1 MCQAYADFFRVHIH
15 LYTLIGQGNRRITY
29 IPAQFAERGRHVH
42 LVVDQEHC
50 FSITHVRHFMAK
62 TSSSM
67 QMSLH
72 NYCDICTYTTC
83 DSVNAAKMREHFT
96 KCLTSNKEC
105 RNCTLVQFE
114 ENSVVTPKPFAREKW
129 IRCEECGTDKF
140 GDKRSVACTQ
150 NDHTCIKH
158 IRIKCNVCK
167 MYMTDESVRAGER
180 EASTHKCYILPPMI
194 KDSIPNDKL
203 YVYDIE
209 AMQFQVGELI
219 QGNRL
224 TPLNAYQH
232 QCNLVCLRPMYET
245 HDEEPLVRA
254 AQRLT
259 FEDIDVFC
267 DHIFNSPEFEGA
279 VIIAHNGGGYD
290 HQYVLQYCEKRSI
303 PHRTTPHPA
312 SKHRFLCLEMT
323 AANGTS
329 RKFIDSMAF
338 ITGSLR
344 KIGQDFGLP
353 ISKGDFPHNFS
364 RPGNQNYIGSIPPLH
379 TPEDY
384 FCLNSKRSQEEIDE
398 MMEWHARESTIH
410 CTCGE
415 ACVPALEQCGACLKR
430 LWVFRDKLVEY
441 CWLDVD
447 VLAEVCKQYREVIL
461 TPSPPEEAEE
471 GWNYPG
477 LDPFSMLTMSQIG
490 ITAFMNGHLDNRMLF
505 NSQFSEREGYNPKS
519 NQWLYDIWKRRY
531 HKQRRIIYK
540 GTSLKEWY
548 CMETESYYPG
558 YCPET
563 NTIFIFYDCAYHN
576 CKYCY
581 HECDRS
587 TVMEKLRMRDRTVLQ
602 VHYQIEEIWEH
613 EFDHYYEEVN
623 RGVNERKIMED
634 RSFFYGGRTEVFSPY
649 MAETEEYQIKY
660 MDVTSLYP
668 TVCAGGGGVDD
679 QGVSKPCFDL
689 PIDEPK
695 VIHMPDLHR
704 CSPFAANPYWGFVY
718 CRVIP
723 NKKCLLGLLPGRD
736 AETGR
741 LQFTLHDQEGC
752 WHTEELYLAMRNGY
766 IVQEIYQVFHW
777 DEDARSNTY
786 MKGYVAF
793 FLRMK
798 QEADGW
804 KKAGGTSENPTED
817 EKTRLI
823 ENLFVQNGNI
833 ARMRREKVLKSPV
846 KRQIAKLFL
855 NSIWGKYAQKKQDD
869 YFITINGYQQYMQ
882 FINHPIVDRERI
894 WFRHVK
900 ENMFKVRYHRLTG
913 RQTPN
918 AKYNIFLAASV
929 TAHARCYLHGKML
942 HIGPEKMGYG
952 DTDSIIFL
960 DSKDPAKSFK
970 PGVGLGKWTDE
981 YPNKV
986 IQKLYALAP
995 KSYNLEFQGGGNS
1008 LKSKGIS
1015 LTLQNQNK
1023 VHHRL
1028 LGSMLES
1035 VFMTGKEE
1043 PMPQVFLNH
1052 MNITANSHYAALPY
1066 ATLMTINSEKI
1077 MRPVLT
1083 KRQIVHYT
1091 REDRAYLPLEQA
1103 VNRLYTVPLG
1113 FFRDEGEIQER
1124 ILKGYR
1130 ENKEGVVDCASEV
1143 EL

>member
-1 MCQAYADFFRVHIH
+1 MVLD
-15 LYTLIGQGNRRITY
+15 
-29 IPAQFAERGRHVH
+29 E
-42 LVVDQEHC
+42 EHC

-72 NYCDICTYTTC
+72 NFCDICTYTTC
-83 DSVNAAKMREHFT
+83 DSVNRAKMNEHFT
-96 KCLTSNKEC
+96 KCLETNACC
-105 RNCTLVQFE
+105 RNSTLVQFE
-114 ENSVVTPKPFAREKW
+114 ENTVVTPKPFSREKW
-129 IRCEECGTDKF
+129 IHCEECGTDKF
-140 GDKRSVACTQ
+140 GDKRSQACTQ
-150 NDHTCIKH
+150 NDHTITKYT
-158 IRIKCNVCK
+158 RIKCNVCK
-167 MYMTDESVRAGER
+167 FYVEDDR
-180 EASTHKCYILPPMI
+180 EASTHLCFISPPKI
-194 KDSIPNDKL
+194 KDAIPNSKL

-209 AMQFQVGELI
+209 AMQFEVGELI
-219 QGNRL
+219 QGNRA
-224 TPLNAYQH
+224 TALNAYQH
-232 QCNLVCLRPMYET
+232 ECNLVCLRPMYQDLENPNPQQ
-245 HDEEPLVRA
+245 DPSRI
-254 AQRLT
+254 T
-259 FEDIDVFC
+259 FDDIDVFC
-267 DHIFNSPEFEGA
+267 DHIFNSDEFEDA

-290 HQYVLQYCEKRSI
+290 HQYVLQYCEKRAI

-364 RPGNQNYIGSIPPLH
+364 RPHNQQYVGSIPPLH

-398 MMEWHARESTIH
+398 MIEWHARESTIY

-415 ACVPALEQCGACLKR
+415 NCIQALEQCGACLKR

-490 ITAFMNGHLDNRMLF
+490 ITAFMNGHVEDRLLF
-505 NSQFSEREGYNPKS
+505 NSQFSDRAGYNCKS
-519 NQWLYDIWKRRY
+519 NEWLYDIWNRRY
-531 HKQRRIIYK
+531 NRENKVIYK

-563 NTIFIFYDCAYHN
+563 NTIFIFHDCAHQK
-576 CKYCY
+576 CRECY
-581 HECDRS
+581 HETDES
-587 TVMEKLRMRDRTVLQ
+587 KVMERRRMRDRTVLQ
-602 VHYQIEEIWEH
+602 VHYRIEEIWEH
-613 EFDHYYEEVN
+613 EFDHWFVYPGDAGIN
-623 RGVNERKIMED
+623 HRKIMED

-649 MAETEEYQIKY
+649 MTETEEFDIKY

-679 QGVSKPCFDL
+679 HGQTDISFDL
-689 PIDEPK
+689 PVDEPI
-695 VIHMPDLHR
+695 VIHMPDLAR
-704 CSPFAANPYWGFVY
+704 CSPYADNPYWGFVY
-718 CRVIP
+718 CKVIP
-723 NKKCLLGLLPGRD
+723 NKACLLGLLPGRD

-741 LQFTLHDQEGC
+741 LQFTLADQEGC
-752 WHTEELYLAMRNGY
+752 WHTEELYLAIRNGY
-766 IVQEIYQVFHW
+766 VVAEIYQVFHW
-777 DEDARSNTY
+777 VKEARSNTY
-786 MKGYVAF
+786 MRGYVAF

-804 KKAGGTSENPTED
+804 KKAGGTSENPTEE
-817 EKTRLI
+817 EKVLLI
-823 ENLFVQNGNI
+823 ENLFKQNGNI
-833 ARMRREKVLKSPV
+833 ARMRSEKVFKSPV

-855 NSIWGKYAQKKQDD
+855 NSLWGKYAQKKQDD

-882 FINHPIVDRERI
+882 FINHPIVDREHI

-913 RQTPN
+913 SQTPN

-929 TAHARCYLHGKML
+929 TAHARCYLHRNML
-942 HIGPEKMGYG
+942 KIGPEKMGYA
-952 DTDSIIFL
+952 DTDSIIFFNH
-960 DSKDPAKSFK
+960 KDPAKTFV

-981 YPNKV
+981 YPNK
-986 IQKLYALAP
+986 IIKKLYALAP
-995 KSYNLEFQGGGNS
+995 KSYNLEFDDGGHA

-1015 LTLQNQNK
+1015 LTLQNQNL

-1028 LGSMLES
+1028 LGQMLES
-1035 VFMTGKEE
+1035 VFMVGKQE
-1043 PMPQVFLNH
+1043 MPQVYLKH
-1052 MNITANSHYAALPY
+1052 MNITANSHYASLPY

-1083 KRQIVHYT
+1083 KRQIVHYD
-1091 REDRAYLPLEQA
+1091 REDRQYEDLEQA
-1103 VNRLYTVPLG
+1103 VKRLYTVPIG
-1113 FFRDEGEIQER
+1113 FFRQEQDIAELIR
-1124 ILKGYR
+1124 RKTIA
-1130 ENKEGVVDCASEV
+1130 NPEGVVCCNEIENV
-1143 EL
+1143 EIEQLD